1 MAPAPGCQKFSPIR
15 QHHFL
20 SVPRDPTPV
29 PSISQPRGEARVHP
43 TKDKNEHSKCPGSG
57 RTSKRGTTHQRS
69 KIKQKAAESRK
80 KSKREAKRNPEWKS
94 KKPKDPGIP
103 NNFPY
108 KEQILA
114 EVAEERRQAAEAKAR
129 RKEENKAL
137 RAKQR
142 KAEAGEESD
151 EASEAEGDDEADAIR
166 DAFDGIKSLT
176 AGTTSAKKE
185 NGKAVAVVEEEEDTA
200 PGLIN
205 PDLPTLKSVLDV
217 ADVVVEILDARDP
230 LPYRSAVLEKAALE
244 KKGRRLL
251 LVLNKIDT
259 SPRESVAAWAG
270 ELRSSHPTII
280 FRSASSFLPSSTDAS
295 SKGKQKAPANDA
307 WGIDSVTALLSKWAD
322 EKAGSDPLT
331 VAVVGLTNS
340 GKSSFVNSLLR
351 KATFPIYNLA
361 SSSPNQGPTT
371 TAHAQETTLDL
382 NGKQIRL
389 IDTPGIAW
397 QRDDDDRQAPE
408 DIERSRA
415 RDILLRSKGKLD
427 RLKDPEPAVTHIVER
442 AEQQDLMVFYNIP
455 AFAKGDTGAFL
466 SGVARANGYIK
477 KGGVLDLLSAARV
490 VLRDWSTGKFP
501 RYTVPTS
508 ATGTAPTPAP
518 EDEAVLA
525 RLATRKELRKAVG
538 LVKMVPE
545 AVDERAVELEA
556 PWFGGEESEDE
567 EDASDNDDEEE
578 EGDDVEMDA
587 HSGEEDEDEDEEEHD
602 EDEEDEEPEPV
613 VVKGKRKR
621 TSQPVAPAPKK
632 VAFSGIK
639 SHPAPSPASSKTV
652 LKSALKPSKE
662 KAEPKAKKPAP
673 VKEKA
678 PAKAKVAAPAAKKA
692 ANAPVEEGGGG
703 GGWWEG

>member
-1 MAPAPGCQKFSPIR
+1 MPRIR
-15 QHHFL
+15 
-20 SVPRDPTPV
+20 
-29 PSISQPRGEARVHP
+29 
-43 TKDKNEHSKCPGSG
+43 KK
-57 RTSKRGTTHQRS
+57 TSKRGTTHQRS
-69 KIKQKAAESRK
+69 KIKHKAAESRK
-80 KSKREAKRNPEWKS
+80 KHKREAKRNPEWKS

-142 KAEAGEESD
+142 KAEAGEGSE
-151 EASEAEGDDEADAIR
+151 EESEAEAGDEADDVR

-185 NGKAVAVVEEEEDTA
+185 KGKAVAVVEEEDDAA

-217 ADVVVEILDARDP
+217 ADVVVEVLDARDP
-230 LPYRSAVLEKAALE
+230 LPYRSAVLETTALE
-244 KKGRRLL
+244 KKGRKLL

-270 ELRSSHPTII
+270 ELRSSHPTVL
-280 FRSASSFLPSSTDAS
+280 FRSASSFLPPPTDAT

-307 WGIDSVTALLSKWAD
+307 WGIDTVTTLLSKWAD

-351 KATFPIYNLA
+351 KPTFPIYDPA

-371 TAHAQETTLDL
+371 TVHAQETTLDL
-382 NGKQIRL
+382 NGKHIRL

-397 QRDDDDRQAPE
+397 QRDGDASQAPE
-408 DIERSRA
+408 DAERTRA

-442 AEQQDLMVFYNIP
+442 AEQQDLMVFYNLP

-490 VLRDWSTGKFP
+490 VLRDWTTGKFP
-501 RYTVPTS
+501 RYTVPASATS
-508 ATGTAPTPAP
+508 AAPAP
-518 EDEAVLA
+518 EDEAVLE
-525 RLATRKELRKAVG
+525 RLSTRKELRKAVG
-538 LVKMVPE
+538 LVKMVPG
-545 AVDERAVELEA
+545 AVDGRTVELEA

-567 EDASDNDDEEE
+567 EDDDEGDDDEEE
-578 EGDDVEMDA
+578 GGDVEMDGP
-587 HSGEEDEDEDEEEHD
+587 SGEEDEDEDEDEEDEEDED
-602 EDEEDEEPEPV
+602 EDEEDDEPEPV
-613 VVKGKRKR
+613 AVKGKRKR
-621 TSQPVAPAPKK
+621 TSQPAAPAPKK
-632 VAFSGIK
+632 VAFAGTK
-639 SHPAPSPASSKTV
+639 NRPAPSPASPKAA
-652 LKSALKPSKE
+652 LKSALKPSKKE
-662 KAEPKAKKPAP
+662 KAEPKAKKPA
-673 VKEKA
+673 K
-678 PAKAKVAAPAAKKA
+678 AKAAVPAAKKV
-692 ANAPVEEGGGG
+692 ANAPSKKAAAVDGAKGEEYDFTKFF
-703 GGWWEG
+703 